1 MATPVSTVTHLFL
14 ASQAVSMA
22 SSKAFQPRVPPEGLA
37 DISSSVGLQI
47 HLAKIEYEKAY
58 DKACEEYTE
67 QLNALRAEV
76 SRLRCTMEAD
86 RQETVELQQ
95 HIAALETRAAEADGR
110 AADASSDDTCRQAP
124 LRRVIGMPWVQSGPQ
139 R

>member
-1 MATPVSTVTHLFL
+1 MTTPVSTVTHLFL

-22 SSKAFQPRVPPEGLA
+22 SSKAFQPRVPPKGLA

-110 AADASSDDTCRQAP
+110 AADDTCRQAP